1 MRCTKVRNSHTEHI
15 QNGVQST
22 NVTIILKKHNKNS
35 AQEPNTQ
42 TQHIKDTAQG
52 TNVTNHETE
61 HIQNRA

>member
-1 MRCTKVRNSHTEHI
+1 M
-15 QNGVQST
+15 QST
-22 NVTIILKKHNKNS
+22 NVTTILKKHDKNS

-52 TNVTNHETE
+52 TNVTDHETE